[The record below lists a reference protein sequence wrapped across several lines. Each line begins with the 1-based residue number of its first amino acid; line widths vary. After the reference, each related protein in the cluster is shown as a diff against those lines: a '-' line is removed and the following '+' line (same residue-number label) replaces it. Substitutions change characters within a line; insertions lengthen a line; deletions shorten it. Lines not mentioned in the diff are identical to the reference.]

1 MTVKFFLKGA
11 LEHVDLSNCI
21 SEVSG
26 VPLKADHEEKSD
38 RRKNMKIRIAR
49 VGLFAL
55 AAIALLVSFRNSPV
69 GAQGGDQSE
78 LAPLQLDQRIPVPGV
93 SGRIDHFTAYPK
105 RRLLI
110 FAALGNNTV
119 EVINTFEGKVIQTI
133 KGLNEPQGVLFV
145 PEVNKLFVANAA
157 TGTVNVY
164 DGKTWALR
172 KSILIGEEA
181 DTDNLR
187 YDEATKRVYVG
198 IVGGIAMIDAATEM
212 HVGKDLKGSGGHSES
227 YQLEK
232 KGSRV
237 FINVPDDD
245 NVVNVIDR
253 KTGELT
259 KWSLDGIKGNYPMAL
274 DEDDHRLF
282 VVTRR
287 PPLVVVLDTDTGKQ
301 LATVPIGGS
310 ADDVYFDAERKR
322 IYALGGEGYIS
333 AIQQNDPDHYKL
345 ISNIPTAVGVRTGIF
360 FGTSLYVGVPSAGL
374 EPAQVWNFGVP
385 E

>member
-26 VPLKADHEEKSD
+26 VPLKADPEEKSD
-38 RRKNMKIRIAR
+38 RRKNMKVRIAR

-69 GAQGGDQSE
+69 RAQGSDQSE

-259 KWSLDGIKGNYPMAL
+259 KWGLNGIKANNPLAL

-282 VVTRR
+282 VITRR
-287 PPLVVVLDTDTGKQ
+287 PPLLIVLDTDTGKEV
-301 LATVPIGGS
+301 ARVPVGGS
-310 ADDVYFDAERKR
+310 CDDVYFDAERKR
-322 IYALGGEGYIS
+322 IYALGGEGFIS
-333 AIQQNDPDHYKL
+333 VIQQNDPNYYAL
-345 ISNIPTAVGVRTGIF
+345 RTNIPTTVGVRTGIF
-360 FGTSLYVGVPSAGL
+360 FGTSLYVGVPAAGL
-374 EPAQVWNFGVP
+374 EPAQIWNYGVP

>member
-1 MTVKFFLKGA
+1 
-11 LEHVDLSNCI
+11 
-21 SEVSG
+21 
-26 VPLKADHEEKSD
+26 
-38 RRKNMKIRIAR
+38 MKIHFAR

-55 AAIALLVSFRNSPV
+55 AAIALLVSFRYSPV

-145 PEVNKLFVANAA
+145 PEFNKLFVANAA

-227 YQLEK
+227 FQLEK
-232 KGSRV
+232 KGARV

-245 NVVNVIDR
+245 SIINVIDR
-253 KTGELT
+253 KTGDLT
-259 KWSLDGIKGNYPMAL
+259 KWSLNGIKANYPMAL

-282 VVTRR
+282 VFTRR
-287 PPLVVVLDTDTGKQ
+287 PPFVVVLNTDNGQTVAK
-301 LATVPIGGS
+301 VPIGGNCDDGYYD
-310 ADDVYFDAERKR
+310 ADRKR
-322 IYALGGEGYIS
+322 IYALGANGYIS
-333 AIQQNDPDHYKL
+333 AIQQNDPDHYSL
-345 ISNIPTAVGVRTGIF
+345 ISNIPSTIGVRTGIF
-360 FGTSLYVGVPSAGL
+360 FGTSLYVGVPAMGL
-374 EPAQVWNFGVP
+374 EPAQVWFYGVP

>member
-1 MTVKFFLKGA
+1 
-11 LEHVDLSNCI
+11 
-21 SEVSG
+21 
-26 VPLKADHEEKSD
+26 
-38 RRKNMKIRIAR
+38 MKIRFAK

-55 AAIALLVSFRNSPV
+55 VAVGLLASFRSSPV
-69 GAQGGDQSE
+69 GAQGGDQNE

-119 EVINTFEGKVIQTI
+119 EVINTFEGKVVQSI

-157 TGTVNVY
+157 TGTVNIY

-227 YQLEK
+227 FQLEK

-237 FINVPDDD
+237 FVNVPDDD
-245 NVVNVIDR
+245 SSVNVIDR

-259 KWSLDGIKGNYPMAL
+259 KWSLDGIKANYPMAL

-282 VVTRR
+282 VFTRR
-287 PPLVVVLDTDTGKQ
+287 PPFVVVLNTDNGKQ
-301 LATVPIGGS
+301 VAKVSIGGNC
-310 ADDVYFDAERKR
+310 DDGYYDAERKR
-322 IYALGGEGYIS
+322 IYALGANGYIS
-333 AIQQNDPDHYKL
+333 AIQQNDPDHYSL
-345 ISNIPTAVGVRTGIF
+345 ISNIPSTIGVRTGIF
-360 FGTSLYVGVPSAGL
+360 FGTSLYVGVPAAGL
-374 EPAQVWNFGVP
+374 EPAQVWMYGVP